1 MAITPENVTRHELI
15 GLVAKVEKT
24 RNKSAGNIIGKVV
37 DETRNTLVIETKNG
51 EKKTVK
57 DATLYSFVLPSKT
70 KVEVEGKLIVGRPE
84 ERLKK
89 NSVVKK
95 RW

>member
-1 MAITPENVTRHELI
+1 MAITPENITRHELI
-15 GLVAKVEKT
+15 GLKAKVEKS
-24 RNKSAGNIIGKVV
+24 RNNSASGISGKIV
-37 DETRNTLVIETKNG
+37 DETRNTLVMETKKG

-57 DATLYSFVLPSKT
+57 NDTLYSFVLPSKA

-89 NSVVKK
+89 NMAVKK